1 MTPAGLDQALA
12 VCREGDVFAVPA
24 IDRLARNA
32 LGTLEL
38 LKELHERGIVF
49 SLNGTVY
56 DPNDPM
62 AKPFFTMLAA
72 VAEAEG
78 GWISIRTR
86 EAMARPSVRAKL
98 RGRQPRLT
106 PKQDAAV
113 TAHYEASE
121 MSVPEIAALF
131 NVSRPSV
138 YRAMERHRRTLEG
151 TRSPSPEWPT
161 SSTGASPNRSPGQP
175 DLAARPANSIQ
186 PTIRMSFL
194 FTNSSASWLP
204 RISPLA
210 AALVM

>member
-1 MTPAGLDQALA
+1 MLIGYARVSTVEQDEATQVAKLLALGVDQERIYIDHGFTGKTMTRAGLDQALA
-12 VCREGDVFAVPA
+12 ACREGDVFAVPA

-38 LKELHERGIVF
+38 LRELHERGIVF
-49 SLNGTVY
+49 SLNGIVY

-62 AKPFFTMLAA
+62 AKLFFTMLAA

-113 TAHYEASE
+113 AAHYEAGD

-138 YRAMERHRRTLEG
+138 YRAIDRHRLMIAA
-151 TRSPSPEWPT
+151 
-161 SSTGASPNRSPGQP
+161 SST
-175 DLAARPANSIQ
+175 
-186 PTIRMSFL
+186 
-194 FTNSSASWLP
+194 
-204 RISPLA
+204 
-210 AALVM
+210 

>member
-1 MTPAGLDQALA
+1 MLIGFARVSTVEQDEATQIAKLLTLGVDQERIYIDHGFTGKTMTRAGLDQALA
-12 VCREGDVFAVPA
+12 ACREGDVFAVPA

-38 LKELHERGIVF
+38 LKELHERDIVF
-49 SLNGTVY
+49 SLNGIVY

-62 AKPFFTMLAA
+62 AKLFFTMLAA

-113 TAHYEASE
+113 TAHYEAGD

-138 YRAMERHRRTLEG
+138 YRAIERHRLTLV
-151 TRSPSPEWPT
+151 
-161 SSTGASPNRSPGQP
+161 SSSR
-175 DLAARPANSIQ
+175 
-186 PTIRMSFL
+186 
-194 FTNSSASWLP
+194 
-204 RISPLA
+204 
-210 AALVM
+210 

>member
-1 MTPAGLDQALA
+1 MLIGYARVSTVEQDEATQIAKLLALGVDQERIYIDHGFTGKTMTRAGLDQALA
-12 VCREGDVFAVPA
+12 ACREGDVFAVPA

-38 LKELHERGIVF
+38 LKELHERSIVF
-49 SLNGTVY
+49 NLNGIIY

-62 AKPFFTMLAA
+62 AKLFFTMLAA

-113 TAHYEASE
+113 TAHYEAGD
-121 MSVPEIAALF
+121 MPVPEIAALF
-131 NVSRPSV
+131 NVSRPSI
-138 YRAMERHRRTLEG
+138 YRAIERHRATLA
-151 TRSPSPEWPT
+151 
-161 SSTGASPNRSPGQP
+161 SSRN
-175 DLAARPANSIQ
+175 
-186 PTIRMSFL
+186 
-194 FTNSSASWLP
+194 
-204 RISPLA
+204 
-210 AALVM
+210 